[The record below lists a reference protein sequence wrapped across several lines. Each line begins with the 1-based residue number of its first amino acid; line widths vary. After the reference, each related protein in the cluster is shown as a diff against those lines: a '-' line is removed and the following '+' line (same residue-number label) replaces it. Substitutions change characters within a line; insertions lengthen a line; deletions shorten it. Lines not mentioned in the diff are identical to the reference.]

1 MPQLITFFFL
11 RLVLNVEALER
22 GIHGKCHV
30 LLCHLSG
37 PFIDFRCLDSSQQ
50 HIHDMP
56 LTTVK
61 RMRRGI
67 GAIDRDSDEEV
78 DLDITAAIDASSD
91 NIMLEPRLHT
101 SKRPK
106 VEHPRLEQVINH
118 IHFSETQGNALPSD
132 NIAQLEKDSQED
144 KKRKQVCFIIMSSSI
159 FKFIDSDATHWQ
171 GASVMMEKF
180 SKHFPDLQR
189 SILYNTHHRSLGNP
203 CECGSFEAIFR
214 CAGPEKCS
222 DPPLQ
227 CKSCIVQAHQSLP
240 FHRIEVWSG
249 THFVMS
255 SLHALNYILYLGHH
269 GKRCPNLSTSTSPRP
284 MTAVNTNGFHKISVH
299 FCYCEGAASQAIQLS
314 NQGYFPGT
322 MVQPESIY
330 SFAVLENFHAHTLS
344 SKKSLYDYHD
354 ALVKITNAAF
364 PQDVPVRA
372 QNPFLFHVL

>member
-1 MPQLITFFFL
+1 
-11 RLVLNVEALER
+11 
-22 GIHGKCHV
+22 
-30 LLCHLSG
+30 
-37 PFIDFRCLDSSQQ
+37 
-50 HIHDMP
+50 MP
-56 LTTVK
+56 LTTAK
-61 RMRRGI
+61 RTRRGT

-78 DLDITAAIDASSD
+78 DIDITAAVDAAS
-91 NIMLEPRLHT
+91 NKITLEPRLHI

-106 VEHPRLEQVINH
+106 VEHPRQTVNPIH
-118 IHFSETQGNALPSD
+118 ISEAQGYTLPSD
-132 NIAQLEKDSQED
+132 NIAQPEKDSQED
-144 KKRKQVCFIIMSSSI
+144 KKRKQVCFIIMSSGT
-159 FKFIDSDATHWQ
+159 FIDVTQ

-189 SILYNTHHRSLGNP
+189 SILYNAHHRDLGNP
-203 CECGSFEAIFR
+203 CECGSSEAIYR
-214 CAGPEKCS
+214 CAGAEKCC

-227 CKSCIVQAHQSLP
+227 CKTCIVQAHHSLP

-249 THFVMS
+249 THFLMS
-255 SLHALNYILYLGHH
+255 SLYALNYILHLGHH
-269 GKRCPNLSTSTSPRP
+269 GKRCPNLSTSTRPRP
-284 MTAVNTNGFHKISVH
+284 MTAVNTNGFHKIFIH

-322 MVQPESIY
+322 MVQPETIY

-372 QNPFLFHVL
+372 QKTFPFPAFLIRL